1 MTSVPQRPECE
12 GDDTSGPVKRLP
24 RLTLE
29 ARLRLWQSTWE
40 WLLGPLP
47 DEAGE
52 QAVTE
57 AES

>member
-1 MTSVPQRPECE
+1 MSSVPERPEGAC
-12 GDDTSGPVKRLP
+12 TSGLVKRLP

-29 ARLRLWQSTWE
+29 ARRRLWQRTWE

-57 AES
+57 DES